1 MNSQL
6 FISNQAFVPVFTKTN
21 YKSQTQM
28 PRYKSLVPVFDKATL
43 QWRLSIPASI
53 SQTGARER
61 KWYASRSL
69 AEAAVKQ
76 YQNHQKE
83 FGQSGGGKL
92 LEASRLLEAIDCWN
106 LLDQVHHSSPGSMRK
121 VVLKEVKVIQDREKS
136 IPLSEL
142 LDAYLAKLS

>member
-53 SQTGARER
+53 SQTRARER
-61 KWYASRSL
+61 RWYDSKAKAL
-69 AEAAVKQ
+69 AAVKQ
-76 YQNHQKE
+76 YQTHREE
-83 FGQSGGGKL
+83 FGRPI
-92 LEASRLLEAIDCWN
+92 EAGTGTN
-106 LLDQVHHSSPGSMRK
+106 GF
-121 VVLKEVKVIQDREKS
+121 VIGD
-136 IPLSEL
+136 
-142 LDAYLAKLS
+142 